1 MKIIRRSI
9 IIYILIIS
17 HFCVN
22 AQTKLSEKYNLMPW
36 PEEVVDNDQ
45 KFSIDENFTIAVN
58 KDKINDR
65 LFNATTKFLRRL
77 SGRTGVFIDKGFALT
92 ANQIKKASLRINYER
107 EGELELHENESYQL
121 TVLSSQIIL
130 TAKTDIGILRG
141 LETLLQLSANT
152 KTEYFFHGVTIKDS
166 PRFTWRGLMIDVA
179 RHYQPLNV
187 LKRNLDAMAAVKMNV
202 FHWHLCDDQGF
213 RVEVKALPKLHQL
226 GSDGQYYTHNQIKEI
241 VNYASNLGIRVVPEF
256 DVPGHASAILTAY
269 PEIGSKDITYKIER
283 RAGVFDPTLDPTN
296 DKTYQVIDALFSEI
310 SQLFP
315 DKYFHIGGDEN
326 KGKHWDENIKI
337 QNFKKKKGFKT
348 NHELQTYFNIKIQ
361 DILKKNNR
369 TMMGWDEIFQP
380 NLPKDVV
387 IHSWRGN
394 EAMLKSA
401 KLGYKTIL
409 SKGYYIDLLESI
421 KTHYSTEPIPNN
433 HDLSEDQV
441 KNILGGEATM
451 WGELVT
457 PVSID
462 SRIWP
467 RTAAIA
473 ERFWSVKSVNN
484 IDNMLKRL
492 ESVSFKLEELGIT
505 HIRNRDVI
513 LRNIS
518 NNQDITSLIVLS
530 KICEPLKAYERK
542 KGGTIYKSF
551 SPFTRFI
558 NACTPDALDAISF
571 NKKVDSFIVN
581 SNDQSYKDD
590 LVYFFD
596 KWVSNNEAFIKINN
610 NPMLNQLAPLSKNL
624 ADLSILL
631 KKGMSQKL
639 NKEEF
644 KIVSKYMNN
653 LNKPFSDTE
662 LAIIDGLNKIISTLK

>member
-1 MKIIRRSI
+1 MKNVKRI
-9 IIYILIIS
+9 ILICLLVML
-17 HFCVN
+17 HFCIT
-22 AQTKLSEKYNLMPW
+22 AQNKLSEKYDLMPW
-36 PEEVVDNDQ
+36 PKEVVDNGQ
-45 KFSIDENFTIAVN
+45 KFIIDENFIVAVN
-58 KDKINDR
+58 KDDINNR
-65 LFNATTKFLRRL
+65 LFKATTKFLRRL
-77 SGRTGVFIDKGFALT
+77 SGRTGVFIDEGFALT
-92 ANQIKKASLRINYER
+92 ANQTKKTSLLINYER
-107 EGELELHENESYQL
+107 AGKLELYENESYEL
-121 TVLSSQIIL
+121 TVLRNQIIL

-141 LETLLQLSANT
+141 LETLLQLSSNT
-152 KTEYFFHGVTIKDS
+152 KSDYFFHGVHIKDS

-179 RHYQPLNV
+179 RHYEPLDV
-187 LKRNLDAMAAVKMNV
+187 LKKNLDAMAAVKMNV

-241 VNYASNLGIRVVPEF
+241 VNYASDLGIRVVPEF

-269 PEIGSKDITYKIER
+269 PEIGSKDVIYKIER

-296 DKTYQVIDALFSEI
+296 DKTYQIINALFTEV

-326 KGKHWDENIKI
+326 KGKHWDENIEI
-337 QNFKKKKGFKT
+337 QNFKKKNGLKT

-361 DILKKNNR
+361 NILKQNNK
-369 TMMGWDEIFQP
+369 TMMGWDEILQP

-394 EAMLKSA
+394 EAMLESA
-401 KLGYKTIL
+401 KGGYKTIL

-421 KTHYSTEPIPNN
+421 KEHYNTEPIPNDHGLN
-433 HDLSEDQV
+433 AHQL

-457 PVSID
+457 PISID

-473 ERFWSVKSVNN
+473 ERFWSEKSVNN

-492 ESVSFKLEELGIT
+492 ENVSFRLEELGIT

-518 NNQDITSLIVLS
+518 DNQDITSLIILS

-571 NKKVDSFIVN
+571 SIKTDHFSLN
-581 SNDQSYKDD
+581 SNDQKSKDD
-590 LVYFFD
+590 LLYFFD
-596 KWVSNNEAFIKINN
+596 KWISNHEAFIKINN

-653 LNKPFSDTE
+653 LSKPFSDTE
-662 LAIIDGLNKIISTLK
+662 LAVIDGLNKIISTLK